1 MNKLFSIVLSVILIL
16 AIFVGGVWIGI
27 GYQSQYQQNQE
38 TTEIGLLRR
47 GYDSV
52 VGGLS
57 SSLISSIYAVGNIK
71 EIEEQSITI
80 TLNDEILKFYTNNN
94 TLIFKPGSNPSAGS
108 DRVGIGELKTGQSIV
123 AKLKI
128 NSDGNIMAESIT
140 LQ

>member
-1 MNKLFSIVLSVILIL
+1 MNKLFSIALSVILIL
-16 AIFVGGVWIGI
+16 AIFTGGVWIGI
-27 GYQSQYQQNQE
+27 SYQSQYQQNQE
-38 TTEIGLLRR
+38 TVEIGLLRQ

-71 EIEEQSITI
+71 EIEEGSITI
-80 TLNDEILKFYTNNN
+80 TLNDEILKFYTNSN
-94 TLIFKPGSNPSAGS
+94 TLIFKPGNNPSAGS
-108 DRVGIGELKTGQSIV
+108 DGVGIDELKTGQSIV

>member
-1 MNKLFSIVLSVILIL
+1 
-16 AIFVGGVWIGI
+16 
-27 GYQSQYQQNQE
+27 
-38 TTEIGLLRR
+38 
-47 GYDSV
+47 
-52 VGGLS
+52 
-57 SSLISSIYAVGNIK
+57 
-71 EIEEQSITI
+71 
-80 TLNDEILKFYTNNN
+80 LNDEILKFYTNNN